1 MDDLSKKFA
10 PHLMGKGLPTTWS
23 SILSRERWFP
33 ECRVINGSLN
43 MSLFGKVRK
52 IYRSVD
58 EKEELLNQ
66 ASLYHDSHLP
76 TLWLLGKTGAGKS
89 TLVQSIT
96 GNSGAE
102 IGKGFRPCTQT
113 ARQFAFPESKPI
125 LQFLDTRGLSESG
138 YDATEDIKICTKQ
151 GHALIIVMKIGDTEQ
166 GDVLRAVQQ
175 IKSSRQITNYL
186 LVHTA
191 SHSVQDFRERERLA
205 RFNCAQVEQALGSEI
220 ASVTVDLKLPDGRT
234 DGRERL
240 INALSEMLPIVAVV
254 LRDKQSSDEE
264 AKKFD
269 ELQTKVLWY
278 SGVAGV
284 SDIVPGI
291 GLVAVPGIQWKLL
304 SDLADSFETKWSKAV
319 LADLLG
325 ALGAG
330 IGVRYSIK
338 FGTRQ
343 VVKFLPGWG
352 QTVGAAS
359 AAVMSFC
366 TTYAIGRV
374 ACKYM
379 YHKNRKEEVS
389 HEELRELFYSAFDSV
404 KTVAGQE
411 VANVAQADRGGENA
425 RDQYGTRELGTN
437 AVSE

>member
-1 MDDLSKKFA
+1 
-10 PHLMGKGLPTTWS
+10 
-23 SILSRERWFP
+23 
-33 ECRVINGSLN
+33 
-43 MSLFGKVRK
+43 MSLFGKVRQA
-52 IYRSVD
+52 YRSRD
-58 EKEELLNQ
+58 EKEELVNQ

-89 TLVQSIT
+89 SLVQSIT
-96 GNSGAE
+96 GNSEAE

-113 ARQFAFPESKPI
+113 ARQFVFPESKPV

-175 IKSSRQITNYL
+175 IKSSRQINNYL

-191 SHSVQDFRERERLA
+191 SHSVQDFKERERLT
-205 RFNCAQVEQALGSEI
+205 RFNCAQVEQTLGSEI
-220 ASVTVDLKLPDGRT
+220 ASVTVDLKLPDGGV
-234 DGRERL
+234 DGMEHL

-254 LRDKQSSDEE
+254 LREKQCSDEE
-264 AKKFD
+264 AEKFQ

-304 SDLADSFETKWSKAV
+304 SDLADSYGTKWSKKV

-330 IGVRYSIK
+330 IGVRYSMK

-379 YHKNRKEEVS
+379 YHKNREEEVS
-389 HEELRELFYSAFDSV
+389 NEELRELFYSAFDSV
-404 KTVAGQE
+404 KKVAGQE
-411 VANVAQADRGGENA
+411 VAAMAQADRGAENA
-425 RDQYGTRELGTN
+425 CDQYGSRGFGTN
-437 AVSE
+437 TAGE

>member
-1 MDDLSKKFA
+1 MNDLSKQSVSQLISKRFPA
-10 PHLMGKGLPTTWS
+10 TWS
-23 SILSRERWFP
+23 SVLGGEGWLP
-33 ECRVINGSLN
+33 GCRVENGSLN
-43 MSLFGKVRK
+43 MSLFEKVRQF
-52 IYRSVD
+52 YRSSD
-58 EKEELLNQ
+58 EKENLLSQ

-96 GNSGAE
+96 GNSQAE
-102 IGKGFRPCTQT
+102 IGKGFRPCTRT

-125 LQFLDTRGLSESG
+125 LQFVDTRGLSESG
-138 YDATEDIKICTKQ
+138 YDATEDIKICTKR
-151 GHALIIVMKIGDTEQ
+151 GHALIIVMKMGDTEQ
-166 GDVLRAVQQ
+166 GDVLRAIRQ
-175 IKSSRQITNYL
+175 IKSSQQINNYL

-191 SHSVQDFRERERLA
+191 FHSVQNLQERERLA
-205 RFNCAQVEQALGSEI
+205 RYNCGQVEEILGSEI
-220 ASVTVDLKLPDGRT
+220 TSVAVDFKLPVGGT
-234 DGRERL
+234 DGVEKL
-240 INALSEMLPIVAVV
+240 VSALSEMLPIVAVA
-254 LRDKQSSDEE
+254 LRKRQCSDEE
-264 AKKFD
+264 VKKFQQ
-269 ELQTKVLWY
+269 LQTKVLWY
-278 SGVAGV
+278 SGVSGV

-291 GLVAVPGIQWKLL
+291 GLVAVPGIQWKMLT
-304 SDLADSFETKWSKAV
+304 DLAESYGTNWNKSA
-319 LADLLG
+319 LAELLG

-379 YHKNRKEEVS
+379 YHKHRDEDVS
-389 HEELRELFYSAFDSV
+389 NEELRDLFYSAFDSV
-404 KTVAGQE
+404 KAVAGQE
-411 VANVAQADRGGENA
+411 VAGVSTTDRISQSANESPGALES
-425 RDQYGTRELGTN
+425 ETN
-437 AVSE
+437 TVSE

>member
-1 MDDLSKKFA
+1 MNDLSKQSVSQLISKRFPA
-10 PHLMGKGLPTTWS
+10 TWS
-23 SILSRERWFP
+23 SVLGGEGWLP
-33 ECRVINGSLN
+33 GCRVENGSLN
-43 MSLFGKVRK
+43 MSLFEKVRQV
-52 IYRSVD
+52 YRSSD
-58 EKEELLNQ
+58 EKENLLSQ

-96 GNSGAE
+96 GNSQAE
-102 IGKGFRPCTQT
+102 IGKGFRPCTRT

-125 LQFLDTRGLSESG
+125 LQFVDTRGLSESG
-138 YDATEDIKICTKQ
+138 YDATEDIKICTKR
-151 GHALIIVMKIGDTEQ
+151 GHALIIVMKMGDTEQ
-166 GDVLRAVQQ
+166 GDVLRAIRQ
-175 IKSSRQITNYL
+175 IKSSQQINNYL

-191 SHSVQDFRERERLA
+191 FHSVQNLQERERLA
-205 RFNCAQVEQALGSEI
+205 RYNCGQVEEILGSEI
-220 ASVTVDLKLPDGRT
+220 TSVAVDFKLPVGGT
-234 DGRERL
+234 DGLEKL
-240 INALSEMLPIVAVV
+240 VSALSEMLPIVAVA
-254 LRDKQSSDEE
+254 LRKRQCSDEE
-264 AKKFD
+264 VKKFQQ
-269 ELQTKVLWY
+269 LQTKVLWY
-278 SGVAGV
+278 SGVSGV

-291 GLVAVPGIQWKLL
+291 GLVAVPGIQWKMLT
-304 SDLADSFETKWSKAV
+304 DLAESYGTNWNKSA
-319 LADLLG
+319 LAELLG

-379 YHKNRKEEVS
+379 YHKHRDEDVS
-389 HEELRELFYSAFDSV
+389 NEELRDLFYSAFDSV
-404 KTVAGQE
+404 KAVAGQE
-411 VANVAQADRGGENA
+411 VAGVSTTDRISQSANESPGALES
-425 RDQYGTRELGTN
+425 ETN
-437 AVSE
+437 TVSE

>member
-1 MDDLSKKFA
+1 
-10 PHLMGKGLPTTWS
+10 
-23 SILSRERWFP
+23 
-33 ECRVINGSLN
+33 
-43 MSLFGKVRK
+43 MSLFEKVRQ
-52 IYRSVD
+52 IYRSNA
-58 EKEELLNQ
+58 EKEELFDH

-89 TLVQSIT
+89 TLVQTIT
-96 GNSGAE
+96 GNSDAE

-113 ARQFAFPESKPI
+113 ARQFAFPESKPV

-138 YDATEDIKICTKQ
+138 YDATEDIRICTKQ
-151 GHALIIVMKIGDTEQ
+151 GHALIVVMKIGDTEQ
-166 GDVLRAVQQ
+166 GDVLRAIKQ
-175 IKSSRQITNYL
+175 IKSSQQITNYL

-191 SHSVQDFRERERLA
+191 SHSVQNLTERERLK
-205 RFNCAQVEQALGSEI
+205 RFNCAQVEKMLGGEI
-220 ASVTVDLKLPDGRT
+220 ESVTIDLKLPDGGT
-234 DGRERL
+234 DGMDRL

-254 LRDKQSSDEE
+254 LRDKQCSDDE
-264 AKKFD
+264 AKKFQA
-269 ELQTKVLWY
+269 LQAKVLWY
-278 SGVAGV
+278 SGVSGV

-304 SDLADSFETKWSKAV
+304 SDLAESYGMKWSKAV
-319 LADLLG
+319 LAELLG

-330 IGVRYSIK
+330 IGVRYSMK
-338 FGTRQ
+338 FGIRQ

-379 YHKNRKEEVS
+379 YHKNREEEVS
-389 HEELRELFYSAFDSV
+389 NEELRELFYSAFDSV
-404 KTVAGQE
+404 KKVAGQE
-411 VANVAQADRGGENA
+411 VAGMAQADRGGEDACDQSEA
-425 RDQYGTRELGTN
+425 RRSGTST
-437 AVSE
+437 ASE

>member
-1 MDDLSKKFA
+1 MNDLSKQSVSQLISKRFPA
-10 PHLMGKGLPTTWS
+10 TWS
-23 SILSRERWFP
+23 SVLGGEGWLP
-33 ECRVINGSLN
+33 GCRVENGSLN
-43 MSLFGKVRK
+43 MSLFEKVRQV
-52 IYRSVD
+52 YRSSD
-58 EKEELLNQ
+58 EKENLLSQ

-96 GNSGAE
+96 GNSQAE
-102 IGKGFRPCTQT
+102 IGKGFRPCTRT

-125 LQFLDTRGLSESG
+125 LQFVDTRGLSESG
-138 YDATEDIKICTKQ
+138 YDATEDIKICTKR
-151 GHALIIVMKIGDTEQ
+151 GHALIIVMKMGDTEQ
-166 GDVLRAVQQ
+166 GDVLRAIRQ
-175 IKSSRQITNYL
+175 IKSSQQINNYL

-191 SHSVQDFRERERLA
+191 FHSVQNLQERERLA
-205 RFNCAQVEQALGSEI
+205 RYNCGQVEEILGSEI
-220 ASVTVDLKLPDGRT
+220 TSVAVDFKLPVGGT
-234 DGRERL
+234 DGVEKL
-240 INALSEMLPIVAVV
+240 VSALSEMLPIVAVA
-254 LRDKQSSDEE
+254 LRKRQCSDEE
-264 AKKFD
+264 VKKFQQ
-269 ELQTKVLWY
+269 LQTKVLWY
-278 SGVAGV
+278 SGVSGV

-291 GLVAVPGIQWKLL
+291 GLVAVPGIQWKMLT
-304 SDLADSFETKWSKAV
+304 DLAESYGTNWNKSA
-319 LADLLG
+319 LAELLG

-379 YHKNRKEEVS
+379 YHKHRDEDVS
-389 HEELRELFYSAFDSV
+389 NEELRDLFYSAFDSV
-404 KTVAGQE
+404 KAVAGQE
-411 VANVAQADRGGENA
+411 VAGVSTTDRISQSANESPGALES
-425 RDQYGTRELGTN
+425 ETN
-437 AVSE
+437 TVSE

>member
-1 MDDLSKKFA
+1 
-10 PHLMGKGLPTTWS
+10 
-23 SILSRERWFP
+23 
-33 ECRVINGSLN
+33 
-43 MSLFGKVRK
+43 MSLFEKVRQV
-52 IYRSVD
+52 YRSSD
-58 EKEELLNQ
+58 EKENLLSQ

-96 GNSGAE
+96 GNSQAE
-102 IGKGFRPCTQT
+102 IGKGFRPCTRT

-125 LQFLDTRGLSESG
+125 LQFVDTRGLSESG
-138 YDATEDIKICTKQ
+138 YDATEDIKICTKR
-151 GHALIIVMKIGDTEQ
+151 GHALIIVMKMGDTEQ
-166 GDVLRAVQQ
+166 GDVLRAIRQ
-175 IKSSRQITNYL
+175 IKSSQQINNYL

-191 SHSVQDFRERERLA
+191 FHSVQNLQERERLA
-205 RFNCAQVEQALGSEI
+205 RYNCGQVEEILGSEI
-220 ASVTVDLKLPDGRT
+220 TSVAVDFKLPVGGT
-234 DGRERL
+234 DGVEKL
-240 INALSEMLPIVAVV
+240 VSALSEMLPIVAVA
-254 LRDKQSSDEE
+254 LRKRQCSDEE
-264 AKKFD
+264 VKKFQQ
-269 ELQTKVLWY
+269 LQTKVLWY
-278 SGVAGV
+278 SGVSGV

-291 GLVAVPGIQWKLL
+291 GLVAVPGIQWKMLT
-304 SDLADSFETKWSKAV
+304 DLAESYGTNWNKSA
-319 LADLLG
+319 LAELLG

-379 YHKNRKEEVS
+379 YHKHRDEDVS
-389 HEELRELFYSAFDSV
+389 NEELRDLFYSAFDSV
-404 KTVAGQE
+404 KAVAGQE
-411 VANVAQADRGGENA
+411 VAGVSTTDRISQSANESPGALES
-425 RDQYGTRELGTN
+425 ETN
-437 AVSE
+437 TVSE

>member
-1 MDDLSKKFA
+1 MNDLSKQSVSQLISKRFPA
-10 PHLMGKGLPTTWS
+10 TWS
-23 SILSRERWFP
+23 SVLGGEGWLP
-33 ECRVINGSLN
+33 GCRVENGSLN
-43 MSLFGKVRK
+43 MSLFEKVRQV
-52 IYRSVD
+52 YRSSD
-58 EKEELLNQ
+58 EKENLLNQ

-96 GNSGAE
+96 GNSQAE
-102 IGKGFRPCTQT
+102 IGKGFRPCTRT

-125 LQFLDTRGLSESG
+125 LQFVDTRGLSESG
-138 YDATEDIKICTKQ
+138 YDATEDIKICTKR
-151 GHALIIVMKIGDTEQ
+151 GHALIIVMKMGDTEQ
-166 GDVLRAVQQ
+166 GDVLRAIRQ
-175 IKSSRQITNYL
+175 IKSSQQINNYL

-191 SHSVQDFRERERLA
+191 FHSVQNLQERERLA
-205 RFNCAQVEQALGSEI
+205 RYNCGQVEEILGSEI
-220 ASVTVDLKLPDGRT
+220 TSVAVDFKLPEGGT
-234 DGRERL
+234 DGVEKL
-240 INALSEMLPIVAVV
+240 VSALSEMLPIVAVA
-254 LRDKQSSDEE
+254 LRKRQCSDEE
-264 AKKFD
+264 VKKFQQ
-269 ELQTKVLWY
+269 LQTKVLWY
-278 SGVAGV
+278 SGVSGV

-291 GLVAVPGIQWKLL
+291 GLVAVPGIQWKMLT
-304 SDLADSFETKWSKAV
+304 DLAESYGTNWNKSA
-319 LADLLG
+319 LAELLG

-379 YHKNRKEEVS
+379 YHKHRDEDVS
-389 HEELRELFYSAFDSV
+389 NEELRDLFYSAFDSV
-404 KTVAGQE
+404 KAVAGQE
-411 VANVAQADRGGENA
+411 VAGVSTTDRISQSANESPGALES
-425 RDQYGTRELGTN
+425 ETN
-437 AVSE
+437 TVSE